1 MLAFGPIWIWSS
13 MMIEAILGWH
23 TLGRWPVHAP
33 YPANIR
39 FHQFGAEI
47 TAAILCA
54 TLAGAVSLAARQR
67 PLKWRLLTAGA
78 GLLVLWLTAYLLLRF
93 DPGGVV
99 GWALD

>member
-1 MLAFGPIWIWSS
+1 

-23 TLGRWPVHAP
+23 ALGRWPVYAP
-33 YPANIR
+33 YPANLR
-39 FHQFGAEI
+39 FHQLSAEI

-54 TLAGAVSLAARQR
+54 VLASGISFAARR
-67 PLKWRLLTAGA
+67 LTLKGQFLAAGA
-78 GLLVLWLTAYLLLRF
+78 GLIVLWLTAYLLLTF